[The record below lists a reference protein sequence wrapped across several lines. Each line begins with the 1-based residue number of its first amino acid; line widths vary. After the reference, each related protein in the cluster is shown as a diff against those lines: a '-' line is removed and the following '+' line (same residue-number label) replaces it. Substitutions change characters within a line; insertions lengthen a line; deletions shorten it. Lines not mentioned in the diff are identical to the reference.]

1 MIGISYAITVKDEL
15 QEIKTLLVEL
25 FSSIRDQDEIVL
37 LWDEKNGDPKVW
49 EYLNLVALTDD
60 NLFKGVNI
68 HKAPFEG
75 HFADWKNRLTNLCSK
90 EFIFNI
96 DADEAPNRTLL
107 QNLPHILESN
117 EVDMIRVPRVNT
129 VEGLTQ
135 KHIQDWRWNVNEQG
149 WVNWPDWQMR
159 IYKNHPDIKWKNR
172 VHEVLEGF
180 KVHGIL
186 PMEEEFALY
195 HPKTI
200 ERQEKQ
206 NEYYNTL

>member
-1 MIGISYAITVKDEL
+1 MIKISYAITVKDEL

-25 FSSIRDQDEIVL
+25 FSSIRKEDEIVV

-60 NLFKGVNI
+60 TLFKRE
-68 HKAPFEG
+68 KAPFEG
-75 HFADWKNRLTNLCSK
+75 HFADWKNKLTSLCSN

-96 DADEAPNRTLL
+96 DADETPNRTLL

-117 EVDMIRVPRVNT
+117 AIDMIRVPRVNT
-129 VEGLTQ
+129 VKGLTQ
-135 KHIQDWRWNVNEQG
+135 EHIQKWRWDVNEKG

-159 IYKNHPDIKWKNR
+159 IYRNHPDIKWKNR

-180 KVHGIL
+180 SYHGML

-200 ERQEKQ
+200 ERQVKQ
-206 NEYYNTL
+206 NELYSRL